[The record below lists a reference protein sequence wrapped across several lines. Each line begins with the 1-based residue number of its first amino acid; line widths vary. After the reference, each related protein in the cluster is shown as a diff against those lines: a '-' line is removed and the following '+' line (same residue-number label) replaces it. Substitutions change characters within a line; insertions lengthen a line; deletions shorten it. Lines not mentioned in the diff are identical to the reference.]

1 MATVEECE
9 QALHRLAA
17 ALREPRGARVR
28 GQLADRTVLC
38 HLTDLDVT
46 FTGTLRDGGLH
57 HISRTSERS
66 AQIRLAMSSDD
77 LVALADGSLSLIS
90 AWTSR
95 RVSIQAGVFDLI
107 RLRRML

>member
-9 QALHRLAA
+9 RALYRLAA
-17 ALREPRGARVR
+17 ALQGPHGAHAR
-28 GQLADRTVLC
+28 GQLADRTVSC

-46 FTGTLRDGGLH
+46 FTGALRDGGLH
-57 HISRTSERS
+57 GISRTPGPP
-66 AQIRLAMSSDD
+66 AQIRLVMDSDD
-77 LVALADGSLSLIS
+77 LLALADGSLNLIS